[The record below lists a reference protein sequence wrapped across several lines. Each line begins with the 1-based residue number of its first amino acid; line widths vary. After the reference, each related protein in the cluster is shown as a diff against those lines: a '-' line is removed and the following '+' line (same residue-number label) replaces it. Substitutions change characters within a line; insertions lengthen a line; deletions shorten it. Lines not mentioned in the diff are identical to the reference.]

1 MIRRPP
7 RSTRTDTLFP
17 YTTLFRSLKPRKET
31 AMPRLAGKTAI
42 VTAAGQ
48 GIGRASAELFAR
60 EGART
65 IAIDI
70 NPDTL
75 AGVEGCETRVLDL
88 LDGAAISAFAAEV
101 GGAGILFNC
110 GGFVRAGTILN
121 TEDPDFAF
129 SFDLNVKSTYR
140 MIRPFL
146 PPMIEIGTASC
157 RERV

>member
-1 MIRRPP
+1 MRI
-7 RSTRTDTLFP
+7 SDWSSDVCSSDL
-17 YTTLFRSLKPRKET
+17 
-31 AMPRLAGKTAI
+31 PRLAGKTAI

-88 LDGAAISAFAAEV
+88 LDGAAITAFAAEV
-101 GGAGILFNC
+101 GGADILFNC
-110 GGFVRAGTILN
+110 GGFVHAGPILT
-121 TEDPDFAF
+121 TEETDFDF
-129 SFDLNVKSTYR
+129 SFDLNVKSPYR
-140 MIRPFL
+140 ML
-146 PPMIEIGTASC
+146 PIGSASL
-157 RERV
+157 RERVCQYCYI